1 MWAEVKTILTEY
13 QDELTLVAKEE
24 ICSGVVSLR
33 LRRRDGAELPHWAAG
48 AHIDLKLGNGCT
60 RQYSLC
66 GDPGVINEFRVC
78 VLNEQASRGGSR
90 YVHEELSVGD
100 VVPIKGPRNNFTF
113 APAQRYLFIAGGIGI
128 TPIYAMVAAADKLGA
143 DWHLAYGG
151 RSRSSMAFLEELINH
166 GDKVTVTAAD
176 EGAVIDLDHWLE
188 SPRADTLVYC
198 CGPEGLMSAVEE
210 RCASWPHGALHLE
223 RFKPIAI
230 ADGVDG
236 AFDVE
241 LRRSGVTVNVP
252 ADKSILKAIQD
263 KGLIV
268 PCSCEEGTCGTCET
282 NVIEGIPDHRDSVLS
297 ASEKES
303 GRVIMICVSRCKSQ
317 KLVLDL

>member
-24 ICSGVVSLR
+24 ICAGVVSLR
-33 LRRRDGAELPHWAAG
+33 LRRRDGADLPHWAAG
-48 AHIDLKLGNGCT
+48 AHIDLQLGNGCT

-66 GDPGVINEFRVC
+66 GDPAVTNEFRVC

-90 YVHEELSVGD
+90 YVHEKLSVGD
-100 VVPIKGPRNNFTF
+100 AVTIKGPRNNFTF
-113 APAQRYLFIAGGIGI
+113 APARRYLFIAGGIGI
-128 TPIYAMVAAADKLGA
+128 TPIYAMVAAAQKLGA

-151 RSRSSMAFLEELINH
+151 RSRSSMAFLDELVAYGAN
-166 GDKVTVTAAD
+166 VTISAAD
-176 EGAVIDLDHWLE
+176 EGTIIDLDHWLKT
-188 SPRADTLVYC
+188 PHADTLVYC
-198 CGPEGLMSAVEE
+198 CGPEGLMSAVED
-210 RCASWPHGALHLE
+210 RCASWPGGALHLE
-223 RFKPIAI
+223 RFKPITI

-241 LRRSGVTVNVP
+241 LRRSGVTVSVP

-263 KGLIV
+263 SGMIV

-282 NVIEGIPDHRDSVLS
+282 NVIEGTPDHRDSVLS
-297 ASEKES
+297 ESEKES
-303 GRVIMICVSRCKSQ
+303 GRVIMICVSRCKSE